1 MHRAKCTDFGNHCYS
16 VMSGLRPLL
25 LQLVKF
31 GVVGILATALDYGIM
46 VILTEWV
53 GVYYLLSSTISFTLS
68 LLFNYVC
75 SMCFVFEREEGRSR
89 GKELVIFGMLSL
101 MGLVLNQAVLW
112 LLVEKQHI
120 YYMVSKAAAAVLVM
134 GWNFVSRKLFL
145 EKKTK
150 K

>member
-1 MHRAKCTDFGNHCYS
+1 
-16 VMSGLRPLL
+16 MSGLKPLL

-46 VILTEWV
+46 VILTEWA

-75 SMCFVFEREEGRSR
+75 SMRFVFERKKGQSR
-89 GKELVIFGMLSL
+89 GKELVIFSVLSL

-112 LLVEKQHI
+112 LLVERQHI

-134 GWNFVSRKLFL
+134 GWNFVSRKLLL

-150 K
+150 T

>member
-1 MHRAKCTDFGNHCYS
+1 
-16 VMSGLRPLL
+16 MSGLKPLL

-46 VILTEWV
+46 VILTEWA
-53 GVYYLLSSTISFTLS
+53 GVYYLFSSTISFMLS

-75 SMCFVFEREEGRSR
+75 SMRFVFERKKGQSR
-89 GKELVIFGMLSL
+89 GKELVIFSVLSL

-112 LLVEKQHI
+112 LLVERQHI

-150 K
+150 T

>member
-1 MHRAKCTDFGNHCYS
+1 
-16 VMSGLRPLL
+16 MSGLKPLL

-46 VILTEWV
+46 VILTEWA
-53 GVYYLLSSTISFTLS
+53 GVYYLLSSTISFMLS

-75 SMCFVFEREEGRSR
+75 SMRFVFERKKGQSR
-89 GKELVIFGMLSL
+89 GKELVIFSVLSL

-112 LLVEKQHI
+112 LLVERQHI

-150 K
+150 T

>member
-1 MHRAKCTDFGNHCYS
+1 
-16 VMSGLRPLL
+16 MSGLKPLL

-46 VILTEWV
+46 VILTEWA
-53 GVYYLLSSTISFTLS
+53 GVYYLLSSTISFMLS

-75 SMCFVFEREEGRSR
+75 SMRFVFERKKGQSR
-89 GKELVIFGMLSL
+89 GKELVIFSVLSL

-112 LLVEKQHI
+112 LLVERQHI

-150 K
+150 R